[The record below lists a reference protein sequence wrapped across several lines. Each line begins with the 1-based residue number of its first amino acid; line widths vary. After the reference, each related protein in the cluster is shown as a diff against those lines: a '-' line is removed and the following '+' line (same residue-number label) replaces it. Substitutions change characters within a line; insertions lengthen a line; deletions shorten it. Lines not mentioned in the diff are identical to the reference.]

1 MPPESEIRQ
10 LREEGVRNT
19 LARAL
24 GDAGWSLEV
33 RLGQVAREI
42 RNYAR
47 EIDAT
52 VIVMAAHPHR
62 QFGHTVSGVRA
73 AQVLRGATCPVLSIA
88 PNSLPLPRTIV
99 AAIDFSPA
107 SIRAAQAALL
117 LAADDARL
125 TLVHVSSVFHE
136 RDSSSAPEP
145 DASALF
151 DRVREE
157 LAPFTPSLL
166 PLETRVMEG
175 EVVQQ
180 LLEFANSSGA
190 DLFVVG
196 THGPGFVERMFLG
209 SVAANALHLASC
221 TVLAS
226 PAPSAAETADLQL
239 RVRGTTTMTSPN
251 EWASTL
257 DEVSRRDVGRFVTME
272 VDDREIGAQIEAGG
286 YVLQGI
292 AYDPHDR
299 RVSIMLESPKIS
311 DGHLTRSIANI
322 DSIAITRA
330 ADGRDRALAITH
342 GRGQTLLFLSD

>member
-1 MPPESEIRQ
+1 
-10 LREEGVRNT
+10 
-19 LARAL
+19 
-24 GDAGWSLEV
+24 
-33 RLGQVAREI
+33 
-42 RNYAR
+42 
-47 EIDAT
+47 
-52 VIVMAAHPHR
+52 MAAHPHKTL
-62 QFGHTVSGVRA
+62 GHTVAGVRA
-73 AQVLRGATCPVLSIA
+73 AQVLRGATCPVLSIT
-88 PNSLPLPRTIV
+88 PNFTGLPRTIV
-99 AAIDFSPA
+99 AAVDFSPA

-125 TLVHVSSVFHE
+125 TLVYVSSLFAENDRVAGMLESHT
-136 RDSSSAPEP
+136 A
-145 DASALF
+145 AMF

-166 PLETRVMEG
+166 PLETREMRG

-180 LLEFANSSGA
+180 LLEFVSSSGA
-190 DLFVVG
+190 DLLAVG

-209 SVAANALHLASC
+209 SVAANALHLAGC

-226 PAPSAAETADLQL
+226 PAPSPAQAADLEL
-239 RVRGTTTMTSPN
+239 HVRGTTTMSSPE

-257 DEVSRRDVGRFVTME
+257 DAVSKRDVGRIVTME

-292 AYDPHDR
+292 AFDPHDR
-299 RVSIMLESPKIS
+299 RVSIMLESPKIPG
-311 DGHLTRSIANI
+311 GHLTRSIANI
-322 DSIAITRA
+322 DAISITRA